1 MKSREVLT
9 NALQGLGCSKDAVE
23 VYLKLMT
30 TRSLSISEIADR
42 TGIQRTK
49 CYLVI
54 DELLEKQL
62 VFNTIERKIK
72 TFKACVPS
80 EVLRLLQKQI
90 ADTQDLHSNFKKVLP
105 ELAPLHIDNM
115 DKPKI
120 SYFQSKE
127 AVKMVKQI
135 TCNHDFRSIFNPRL
149 AYENNP
155 EILSEYRSA
164 IKGSNQEVRE
174 LITPKSTEFYDLVK
188 SLKNPKH
195 QVKFLP
201 KSFEFY
207 NDIILYD
214 NKVFFMGLRPGK
226 VGVLIE
232 DADMYKSFSSIFEA
246 LWSAS

>member
-9 NALQGLGCSKDAVE
+9 NALQGLGCSKDAME

-54 DELLEKQL
+54 DELIEKQL
-62 VFNTIERKIK
+62 VYNTIERKIK

-80 EVLRLLQKQI
+80 EVLRLLQQQI
-90 ADTQDLHSNFKKVLP
+90 ADTQALHSNFQKVLP
-105 ELAPLHIDNM
+105 ELAPLHVDNM

-127 AVKMVKQI
+127 AKKMIEKIVL
-135 TCNHDFRSIFNPRL
+135 NHDFISIFNPRL
-149 AYENNP
+149 AFENNP
-155 EILSEYRSA
+155 DIVAKFISSIKNSKREI
-164 IKGSNQEVRE
+164 RE
-174 LITPKSTEFYDLVK
+174 LITPKSTEFYKLAK
-188 SLKNPKH
+188 SLKNPKL
-195 QVKFLP
+195 QVRYLP
-201 KSFEFY
+201 ESFEFY
-207 NDIILYD
+207 NDMILYD
-214 NKVFFMGLRPGK
+214 NKVFFMGVRPGK
-226 VGVLIE
+226 VGILIE
-232 DADMYKSFSSIFEA
+232 DEDMYKSFCSVFEA